1 MSAPVPAEPHDEGTP
16 PPSGHHSNGFG
27 RFRRL
32 ALKELRETLRDRRT
46 ITTLVLMPLL
56 IYPLISIA
64 FQKFLVTS
72 LRPSAEI
79 VYHVAFESYEES
91 EIVSRYLS
99 MGELLLS
106 IEDSNGPSPEA
117 VAETAPREEGQ
128 EDPPET
134 DLLPEALG
142 DIANLPPLQVEAR
155 VVKNLARS
163 VTRINADL
171 GVRVLHSEPLK
182 GIDESLRAIDCELV
196 YVETSATARDALR
209 YVERR
214 LQAVNNYYLR
224 SRLQEMDVSDPLAPV
239 KVLRRTVKPPG
250 GGPAFSLATLV
261 PLILILM
268 TITGAVYPAIDL
280 TAGERERGTL
290 ETLVAA
296 PVPRLSLLLAKYVA
310 VVCVALLTATVNLVS
325 MTVTILS
332 IGLGSMLF
340 GEAGLSGVVIIQIF
354 GLLVLFAA
362 FFSAVLLALTSFAR
376 SFKEA
381 QAYLIPLMLVSITPG
396 MLSMIPGLQLGGL
409 LTVTPLV
416 NIVLLAR
423 DLFEHTAD
431 PLHAVVVVLS
441 TALFALVAIAVAARI
456 FGTDA
461 ILYGSSGTWTELLQR
476 PKEPCSAPSVT
487 SALLCLTLMF
497 PSHFVLVHLLAHFAE
512 QSIQLRLLLSSL
524 MSLLLFTGIPLGV
537 AAVNRVRLQTGLRLH
552 AAAPVAFL
560 AALLL
565 GVSLWPFAFE
575 IVLLAERLGL
585 ASLRAEQFVW
595 ANKLIEELRDLP
607 PAVVLLSLAVI
618 PAVAEEAFFRGY
630 LFSALCAR
638 TKAWQAVLA
647 SAVLFGLFHLVAK
660 NALAI
665 ERLLPSMLLGAV
677 LGWVCLK
684 TNSLF
689 PGIVLHACHN
699 GSLLLIGRFRD
710 ELADRGWGIETASH
724 LPMSLLAVASVV
736 AVAGFGL
743 LILQRRA

>member
-1 MSAPVPAEPHDEGTP
+1 
-16 PPSGHHSNGFG
+16 
-27 RFRRL
+27 
-32 ALKELRETLRDRRT
+32 
-46 ITTLVLMPLL
+46 MPLL

-72 LRPSAEI
+72 LRPGTEVVFYLAVESKEEGEI
-79 VYHVAFESYEES
+79 
-91 EIVSRYLS
+91 ISRYLS

-106 IEDSNGPSPEA
+106 LQDSKRLSPEA
-117 VAETAPREEGQ
+117 GNEATPAEGTQDDPQ
-128 EDPPET
+128 EA
-134 DLLPEALG
+134 DLLPDTLG
-142 DIANLPPLQVEAR
+142 DIDDLPPLQLELR
-155 VVKNLARS
+155 VVKNLTRS

-171 GVRVLHSEPLK
+171 GVRVLHSEPL
-182 GIDESLRAIDCELV
+182 GGTDDSLQAIDCELV
-196 YVETSATARDALR
+196 YVETSATARDALQF
-209 YVERR
+209 VERR

-224 SRLQEMDVSDPLAPV
+224 RRLREMDVSDPLTPV
-239 KVLRRTVKPPG
+239 NASRRTVKPPG

-296 PVPRLSLLLAKYVA
+296 PVPRLGLLLAKYVA
-310 VVCVALLTATVNLVS
+310 VVSVALLTATVNLVS

-340 GEAGLSGVVIIQIF
+340 GEAGLSGVVIIQVF

-461 ILYGSSGTWTELLQR
+461 ILYGSSGTWTELFQR
-476 PKEPCSAPSVT
+476 PTEPCLAPSVT

-497 PSHFVLVHLLAHFAE
+497 PSHFVFVHLLARFAE
-512 QSIQLRLLLSSL
+512 HSIQLRLLLSSL
-524 MSLLLFTGIPLGV
+524 MALLLFAGIPLAA
-537 AAVNRVRLQTGLRLH
+537 AAVNRVRLKTGFRLH
-552 AAAPVAFL
+552 TAAPVAFL

-575 IVLLAERLGL
+575 IVLVTERLGL
-585 ASLRAEQFVW
+585 APLRAEQFVW
-595 ANKLIEELRDLP
+595 ANKLLEELRGLP
-607 PAVVLLSLAVI
+607 PAAVLLSLAVI
-618 PAVAEEAFFRGY
+618 PAVAEELFFRGY

-638 TKAWQAVLA
+638 TKAWRAVLA

-699 GSLLLIGRFRD
+699 GSLLLIGHFRD
-710 ELADRGWGIETASH
+710 DLADRGWGIETASH
-724 LPMSLLAVASVV
+724 LPVSLLAVALIV

-743 LILQRRA
+743 LILQSRQ